1 MNAEQVFKQYY
12 RRIAREGVMRALLT
26 GAVIAAIPV
35 ALTAFG
41 LWLFGQVGL
50 TALYILLGGFF
61 GVLILSTLLLYFLRF
76 RPNSTD
82 IARRLDRDLGL
93 EERVVTMLE
102 LRASP
107 SYIAMLQREDARM
120 HLQKANGLKLH
131 FAVGRRTV
139 IGLAVSMLL
148 FLGMGSVAVLNGWFP
163 QLDSPLVNQQKRLPS
178 YTVTYRYLEA
188 GGSLTGERIQVIEE
202 GKSTAAVT
210 AVPREG
216 YYFWGWSD
224 GVMTPTRSD
233 TVTEEKTYFA
243 FFFPVTGSLSGDL
256 EEETTPNDGPPDKE
270 NPGEDGEPK
279 PGATNSGASKY
290 EPSNQ
295 IIDGETYYRD
305 NFKQFYEQVNAWLAS
320 GEEIPDE
327 LRAFLENYYKIL
339 E

>member
-1 MNAEQVFKQYY
+1 MNAEQIFQTYY
-12 RRIAREGVMRALLT
+12 RKISREGVVRALLT
-26 GAVIAAIPV
+26 ACVIGACPA
-35 ALTAFG
+35 ALTALG
-41 LWLFGQVGL
+41 LWFFGAVGMP
-50 TALYILLGGFF
+50 ALYILLGVFF
-61 GVLILSTLLLYFLRF
+61 GVTGIAAVLLYFLRF
-76 RPNSTD
+76 RPGTAD

-107 SYIAMLQREDARM
+107 SYIAMLQREDARA
-120 HLQKANGLKLH
+120 HLQQANGIKLH
-131 FAVGRRTV
+131 FDITRRMF
-139 IGLAVSMLL
+139 ISLGVSMLL
-148 FLGMGSVAVLNGWFP
+148 FLGMGSIAVLNGWFP
-163 QLDSPLVNQQKRLPS
+163 QLNSPLVNFRAQLPS

-188 GGSLTGERIQVIEE
+188 GGRLEGEKIQLIEE
-202 GKSTAAVT
+202 GKSTGTVT
-210 AVPREG
+210 AVPKPG

-224 GVMTPTRSD
+224 GVRTPSRSD

-243 FFFPVTGSLSGDL
+243 FFFPVTGALSGEA
-256 EEETTPNDGPPDKE
+256 EEEVMPDDGPPDKE

-279 PGATNSGASKY
+279 PGATNSSASKY

-305 NFKQFYEQVNAWLAS
+305 NFKQFYEQVNTWLAS